1 MVSLQTTVLL
11 VNAKK
16 VTLSWDGDTYQKLQN
31 INYHKGLEEF
41 MEDSVDGRDYFAGFE
56 DSYFT
61 AEMLLTTDIPVV
73 IDPDSEVDVNGEFKE
88 KTAIITVTSRT
99 ATTRTFTATAY
110 IRDYDIIKIAKGAA
124 KVRIFFRIT
133 QENIT
138 VA

>member
-1 MVSLQTTVLL
+1 MVSLQTTALL

-16 VTLSWDGDTYQKLQN
+16 ITLSWDGDTYQKLQN

-61 AEMLLTTDIPVV
+61 AEMLLTTDIPTV
-73 IDPDSEVDVNGEFKE
+73 IDPDSEVDANGEFKE
-88 KTAIITVTSRT
+88 LTAIITATSRT
-99 ATTRTFTATAY
+99 ATINTFTATAY
-110 IRDYDIIKIAKGAA
+110 IRDYDIIKVAKGAA